1 VNKQTR
7 VVFILLASLLFAA
20 CESDN
25 SALESVEPALEKL
38 KNNLFNRSPQP
49 LIDAGATRL
58 TSEQARA
65 HVSGNTEFWDQGSVY
80 YNPDG
85 QLDLVWNKV
94 NSTGSWEISG
104 DGNVCFTVPK
114 WNKNCHYYLQHDG
127 AIVTVNEG
135 STNGVLKVEPG
146 KHLLRY

>member
-1 VNKQTR
+1 VIKNTHLI
-7 VVFILLASLLFAA
+7 FILVASLWLSA

-38 KNNLFNRSPQP
+38 KNNFFNRSPQP

-58 TSEQARA
+58 TAEQARA
-65 HVSGNTEFWDQGSVY
+65 HVSGNTEFWDQGTVY

-85 QLDLVWNKV
+85 QLDLVWHKAK
-94 NSTGSWEISG
+94 STGSWEISG
-104 DGNVCFTVPK
+104 DGDVCFTVPK

-127 AIVTVNEG
+127 AIITVNEG
-135 STNGVLKVEPG
+135 STNGVLQVKPG
-146 KHLLRY
+146 KHLLR

>member
-1 VNKQTR
+1 MIKNYR
-7 VVFILLASLLFAA
+7 FAFILAASLCLAA

-25 SALESVEPALEKL
+25 PTLQKL
-38 KNNLFNRSPQP
+38 DNAFLKRNPQT

-58 TSEQARA
+58 TADEARA
-65 HVSGNTEFWDQGSVY
+65 HVSGNTEFWDQGTVY

-85 QLDLVWNKV
+85 QLELVWHKV
-94 NSTGSWEISG
+94 KSTGSWEISA

-127 AIVTVNEG
+127 AITTVDEG
-135 STNGVLKVEPG
+135 RTSGVLKVEPG
-146 KHLLRY
+146 KHLLRF